1 MQQRSCCET
10 KRFAAG
16 ALLLCEQTPEAVAKR
31 EEDGGAEEN
40 FCLHEAQRDEV
51 EGDDHEGDG
60 IDEAE
65 DWRRKADDGV
75 EADDGDEK
83 APDGE
88 YDQPAIEAEG
98 TEILR
103 EIFGAAGEEADA
115 DVEAGEEKDRSE
127 HDRSE
132 PPEEN
137 AAEGAEDVRAVA
149 GGVHRGAAV
158 GTHEG
163 EDAVDEREH
172 GAGDEASADGGGGDE
187 LVVRDAEG
195 ADVEGDD
202 DAEDHGGEGVH
213 GLVAVDKSCRQR
225 AGSVAFCW
233 CAAGELRMEETGDEH
248 GSDEK
253 EQHRRHAFAEHV
265 LELFRI
271 ACQKPGGEKK
281 ERGKSDGEHELHR
294 KPEDRPVASALGDE
308 AEHGVARA
316 GCARDR
322 QERSDADVDDQRENA
337 AEERMDLF
345 AEFVDAADA
354 CRSDD
359 AEHWKNNGRDD
370 EADER
375 WQRVRA
381 GLKAEKRREDEISRT
396 EKHGE

>member
-1 MQQRSCCET
+1 M
-10 KRFAAG
+10 
-16 ALLLCEQTPEAVAKR
+16 
-31 EEDGGAEEN
+31 
-40 FCLHEAQRDEV
+40 HEAQRDEV

-65 DWRRKADDGV
+65 DRRRKADDGV

-83 APDGE
+83 TPDGE
-88 YDQPAIEAEG
+88 DDQPAVKAEG
-98 TEILR
+98 AEILR

-115 DVEAGEEKDRSE
+115 HVEAGEEKDRSE

-132 PPEEN
+132 PPKEN

-149 GGVHRGAAV
+149 GGVHRRAAV
-158 GTHEG
+158 GAHEG

-172 GAGDEASADGGGGDE
+172 GAGDEAGADGGGGDE

-202 DAEDHGGEGVH
+202 NAEDHSSEGIH
-213 GLVAVDKSCRQR
+213 RLVTVDKSCRQR
-225 AGSVAFCW
+225 AGSVAFRW
-233 CAAGELRMEETGDEH
+233 RAAGKLRMEETGDKH
-248 GSDEK
+248 GGDEK

-271 ACQKPGGEKK
+271 ARQKPGGEKK

-316 GCARDR
+316 CCARDR
-322 QERSDADVDDQRENA
+322 QERPDADVDDQREDA
-337 AEERMDLF
+337 AEKWMDLF
-345 AEFVDAADA
+345 AELVDAADA

-370 EADER
+370 EADECR
-375 WQRVRA
+375 ERLRA
-381 GLKAEKRREDEISRT
+381 GLKAEKRREDEVSCA
-396 EKHGE
+396 EKHGKQRDAQKEQIFMVDLVHGWSPFL